1 MTKHI
6 WLSNLDTEKVRLCP
20 YTNIIADDTGITMI
34 RLDIRTSTSIRCSNR
49 AVLDQLYQML
59 VNGYSPDE
67 SSPLL
72 EDETVSTWLEG
83 CIKKGVIE

>member
-6 WLSNLDTEKVRLCP
+6 WFSNLDTEKVRISP
-20 YTNIIADDTGITMI
+20 YTDITADDTGITLI
-34 RLDIRTSTSIRCSNR
+34 RPDIRTTTSIRCSNQ
-49 AVLDQLYQML
+49 AVLNQLYQML
-59 VNGYSPDE
+59 VNGYLPDE

-72 EDETVSTWLEG
+72 EDETISAWLDT

>member
-6 WLSNLDTEKVRLCP
+6 WFSNLDTEKVRISP
-20 YTNIIADDTGITMI
+20 YTDITADDTGITLV
-34 RLDIRTSTSIRCSNR
+34 RPDIRTTTSIRCSNQ
-49 AVLDQLYQML
+49 AVLNQLYQML

-72 EDETVSTWLEG
+72 EDETISAWLDT

>member
-6 WLSNLDTEKVRLCP
+6 WFSNLDTERVRISP
-20 YTNIIADDTGITMI
+20 YTDITADDTGITLI
-34 RLDIRTSTSIRCSNR
+34 RPDIRTTTSIRCSNQT
-49 AVLDQLYQML
+49 VLNQLYQML

-72 EDETVSTWLEG
+72 EDETISAWLDT

>member
-6 WLSNLDTEKVRLCP
+6 WFSNLDTERVRISP
-20 YTNIIADDTGITMI
+20 YTDITADDTGITLI
-34 RLDIRTSTSIRCSNR
+34 RPDIRTTTSIRCSNQT
-49 AVLDQLYQML
+49 VLNQLYPML

-72 EDETVSTWLEG
+72 EDETISAWLDT

>member
-6 WLSNLDTEKVRLCP
+6 RFSNLDTERVRISP
-20 YTNIIADDTGITMI
+20 YTDITADDTGITLI
-34 RLDIRTSTSIRCSNR
+34 RPDIRTTTSIRCSNQT
-49 AVLDQLYQML
+49 VLNQLYQML

-72 EDETVSTWLEG
+72 EDETISAWLDT